1 MSLLSDWYIKSQYA
15 RKSLIILESANNTF
29 TTLMLVVTVKK
40 VLLPKATV
48 IKKVTSQDTFC

>member
-1 MSLLSDWYIKSQYA
+1 MNVLSDWYIKLQYA

-40 VLLPKATV
+40 VFLPKATV
-48 IKKVTSQDTFC
+48 IKK